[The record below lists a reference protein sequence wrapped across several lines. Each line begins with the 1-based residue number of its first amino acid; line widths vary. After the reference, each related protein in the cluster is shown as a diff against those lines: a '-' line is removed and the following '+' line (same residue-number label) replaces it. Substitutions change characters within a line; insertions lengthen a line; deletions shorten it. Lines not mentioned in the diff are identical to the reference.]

1 MRAGGDAQLHRR
13 EPGRLDDLALLMLDV
28 ARVRALLAIG
38 NPVGIG
44 FERFAPPLA
53 VGLTLEA
60 PKKYDLVDGP
70 DIGGEDAD
78 RLAQMPNMDR
88 HALGLVQFEPGAE
101 APSCRSAHRRSWLS
115 PLVGP
120 PGPLVGR
127 WRPPTLVTGH
137 ACARVWPRP
146 SPASGR

>member
-1 MRAGGDAQLHRR
+1 
-13 EPGRLDDLALLMLDV
+13 MLDV

-38 NPVGIG
+38 DPVGIG

-101 APSCRSAHRRSWLS
+101 APGHHR
-115 PLVGP
+115 VGP
-120 PGPLVGR
+120 HIDDHGCLPWWARRARLSGDAPTRSCDGPRLEQNDFGSAR
-127 WRPPTLVTGH
+127 RPCPH
-137 ACARVWPRP
+137 
-146 SPASGR
+146 PALRAAFSLRE